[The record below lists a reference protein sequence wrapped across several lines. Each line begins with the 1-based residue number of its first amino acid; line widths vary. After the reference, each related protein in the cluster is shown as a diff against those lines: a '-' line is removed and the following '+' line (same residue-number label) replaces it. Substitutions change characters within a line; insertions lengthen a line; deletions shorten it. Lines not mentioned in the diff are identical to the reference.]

1 LIDYSN
7 FSLVLSG
14 GGALGIAHLGV
25 LEDLENSNITP
36 NEIVGT
42 SMGGIIGA
50 CLSIGLKQKDIYK
63 LFVDF
68 SNVFNWVKFSMHGN
82 SVIKSS
88 KIEKIFSDIFG
99 SLKIK
104 DTKIPLKIVAT
115 NLSNGDVK
123 VFNNKSDI
131 FIKDALLATMAI
143 PGIFEEQ
150 SILGTTYVDGFL
162 SENLPIN
169 QASLNDI
176 LAVDV
181 LGKNSFLVDSPNN
194 FLKIQNVFDMLE
206 KSLRLLMYN
215 QTKASLSKTKKNIL
229 LIEPTTKEYK
239 TFHFHKYKEIK
250 QLGKNLILI

>member
-1 LIDYSN
+1 MIDYSN

-25 LEDLENSNITP
+25 IEDLENLKISP

-50 CLSIGLKQKDIYK
+50 CVAIGLKEKEIYQ

-68 SNVFNWVKFSMHGN
+68 SSIFNWVKFSIHGN
-82 SVIKSS
+82 SVVKSS
-88 KIEKIFSDIFG
+88 KIEKIFTNIFG

-104 DTKIPLKIVAT
+104 DTKIPLKIVTT
-115 NLSNGDVK
+115 NLSNGNIK
-123 VFNNKSDI
+123 VFDKKSNI
-131 FIKDALLATMAI
+131 YIKDALLATMAI

-150 SILGTTYVDGFL
+150 IISNITYVDGFL
-162 SENLPIN
+162 SENLAIT
-169 QASLNDI
+169 QASLYNI

-181 LGKNSFLVDSPNN
+181 LGKNSFMVDTPNN

-206 KSLRLLMYN
+206 KSLRLLIYN
-215 QTKASLSKTKKNIL
+215 QTKANLTRIKKNVL
-229 LIEPTTKEYK
+229 LIEPSTKKYK

-250 QLGKNLILI
+250 QLGKNLL

>member
-1 LIDYSN
+1 LINYNN

-25 LEDLENSNITP
+25 LEDLENSNISP
-36 NEIVGT
+36 NEIIGT

-50 CLSIGLKQKDIYK
+50 CLAIGLKEKEIYK

-68 SNVFNWVKFSMHGN
+68 SSVSNWVKFSLHGN

-88 KIEKIFSDIFG
+88 KIEKIFSNIFG

-104 DTKIPLKIVAT
+104 DTKIPLKIITT

-123 VFNNKSDI
+123 VFDDKSNI

-150 SILGTTYVDGFL
+150 TILGTTYVDGFL
-162 SENLPIN
+162 SENLAIN
-169 QASLNDI
+169 QASLDDI
-176 LAVDV
+176 LAIDV
-181 LGKNSFLVDSPNN
+181 LGKNSFIVDTPNN

-206 KSLRLLMYN
+206 KALRLLMYN
-215 QTKASLSKTKKNIL
+215 QTKANLAKTEKNIL
-229 LIEPTTKEYK
+229 LLEPYTKNHK

-250 QLGKNLILI
+250 QLGKNLL